1 MVSIWQAFLQL
12 RQQLSAIGV
21 AEADLEARELMACAA
36 GLDARD
42 TLGWKTIALTPEAKQ
57 RAEAFLQRRQQE
69 EPLAYILG
77 EWDFYGNRFYVT
89 PDVLIPRG
97 DTEWLCDAAVQ
108 AAKAMRKPKVLDLCC
123 GSGCIGISI
132 ALAVPDA
139 QVTLL
144 DCSEAALAVTRR
156 NGGLYDLTE
165 PRLTILQG
173 DTLQPDSLD
182 GIFDI
187 VVSNPPYIAE
197 QEMAELDRSVDAYEP
212 HLALYG
218 GTDGLDFYHAMAEQ
232 PAFRL
237 ADGGKLFA
245 ECGWKQGQQAAD
257 LFSAAGWKQVHL
269 RCDLAG
275 VPRIICAEYHKR
287 IAD

>member
-1 MVSIWQAFLQL
+1 MVSIWQNYLYL
-12 RQQLSAIGV
+12 REQLSAMGV
-21 AEADLEARELMACAA
+21 AEAELEARELMACAA
-36 GLDARD
+36 GLDPRD
-42 TLGWKTIALTPEAKQ
+42 TMRWKSIGLTPEAEQ

-69 EPLAYILG
+69 EPLAYLLG

-108 AAKAMRKPKVLDLCC
+108 AAKAMQNPRILDLCC

-156 NGGLYDLTE
+156 NAGLYDLCE

-173 DTLQPDSLD
+173 DALQSDSLD
-182 GIFDI
+182 GIFDM
-187 VVSNPPYIAE
+187 VVSNPPYITA
-197 QEMAELDRSVDAYEP
+197 QEMTELDRSVDAYEP

-218 GTDGLDFYHAMAEQ
+218 GTDGLDFYRAMAER

-237 ADGGKLFA
+237 SDGGKLFA
-245 ECGWKQGQQAAD
+245 ECGWKQGQQAAG
-257 LFSAAGWKQVHL
+257 LFSAAGWNNVHL

-275 VPRIICAEYHKR
+275 IPRIICAEK
-287 IAD
+287 

>member
-1 MVSIWQAFLQL
+1 MVSIWQNYLYL
-12 RQQLSAIGV
+12 REQLSAMGV

-36 GLDARD
+36 GLDPRD
-42 TLGWKTIALTPEAKQ
+42 TMRWKSIGLTPEAEQ

-69 EPLAYILG
+69 EPLAYLLG

-108 AAKAMRKPKVLDLCC
+108 AAKTMQNPRILDLCC

-156 NGGLYDLTE
+156 NAGLYDLCE

-173 DTLQPDSLD
+173 DALQPDSLD
-182 GIFDI
+182 GIFDM
-187 VVSNPPYIAE
+187 VVSNPPYITA
-197 QEMAELDRSVDAYEP
+197 QEMTELDRSVDAYEP

-218 GTDGLDFYHAMAEQ
+218 GTDGLDFYRAMAER

-245 ECGWKQGQQAAD
+245 ECGWKQGQRAAG
-257 LFSAAGWKQVHL
+257 LFSAAGWNNVHL

-275 VPRIICAEYHKR
+275 IPRIICAEK
-287 IAD
+287 